1 MKTQNYDFSIISAFI
16 PTIAGLSEPWGIKDI
31 FSRHVYMN
39 DAAREYTHIP
49 PKFDVEGKLD
59 NECPAT
65 WSELAD
71 DFKQHDRL
79 TEIANERVAVI
90 ETDFWYGR
98 DELHP
103 YISEK
108 IPLRDH
114 QNNCIGTLW
123 NARKIQVI
131 CPLVCIGDK
140 NPGVLQSSTD
150 IELFTKSEMDMIF
163 FLLKRLSRKEI
174 SNVLGTAISTVSNR
188 ISEIYRKAGV
198 HSLIQL
204 EEYCKYNNLENYLP
218 HTLLNRGIRF
228 I

>member
-1 MKTQNYDFSIISAFI
+1 MQTQNYDFSIFSAFI
-16 PTIAGLSEPWGIKDI
+16 PTISGLREPWGIKDI
-31 FSRHVYMN
+31 YSRHVYMN

-49 PKFDVEGKLD
+49 PKFDVEGRLD
-59 NECPAT
+59 IECPAT

-71 DFKQHDRL
+71 DFKHHDRL
-79 TEIANERVAVI
+79 TEIADERVSVI

-140 NPGVLQSSTD
+140 KPGVLQSSTD

-174 SNVLGTAISTVSNR
+174 SNVLGTAVSTVSNR

>member
-1 MKTQNYDFSIISAFI
+1 MQTQNYDFSIFSAFI
-16 PTIAGLSEPWGIKDI
+16 PTISGLREPWGIKDI
-31 FSRHVYMN
+31 YSRHVYMN

-49 PKFDVEGKLD
+49 PKFDVEGRLD
-59 NECPAT
+59 IECPAT

-79 TEIANERVAVI
+79 TEIADERVSVI

-140 NPGVLQSSTD
+140 KPGVLQSSTD

-174 SNVLGTAISTVSNR
+174 SNVLGTAVSTVSNR